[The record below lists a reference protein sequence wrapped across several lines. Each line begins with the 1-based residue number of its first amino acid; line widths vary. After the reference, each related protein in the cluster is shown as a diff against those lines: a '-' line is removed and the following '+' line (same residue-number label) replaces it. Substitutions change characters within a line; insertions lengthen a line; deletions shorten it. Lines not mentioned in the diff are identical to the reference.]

1 MSFRVRGL
9 ATSPVAVGFRLAG
22 VATDEVST
30 VDAAARRLEEL
41 AGQTDVGVV
50 LMEQSL
56 FDEIPD
62 SLRHRL
68 SRRALPVIVPV
79 PRAAREAGT
88 SGEEYI
94 LELLLRAIG
103 YRVRLQ

>member
-9 ATSPVAVGFRLAG
+9 ATSPIAVGFRLAG
-22 VATDEVST
+22 VATDEVAT

-41 AGQTDVGVV
+41 AGQPDVGVV

-62 SLRHRL
+62 LLRRRL

-79 PRAAREAGT
+79 PRATREAGT

-94 LELLLRAIG
+94 LELLRRAIG